1 MRLYLAAAVGCL
13 LQADNS
19 CAQAN
24 QAQAAGLPS
33 HSRVS
38 RVPPATDSFLSYIPV
53 HSSKAYMSAPR
64 ARGRALDVTEVEV
77 AFAGRW
83 RCFHLAVQRGL
94 SLQVGRAY
102 F

>member
-1 MRLYLAAAVGCL
+1 
-13 LQADNS
+13 
-19 CAQAN
+19 
-24 QAQAAGLPS
+24 
-33 HSRVS
+33 
-38 RVPPATDSFLSYIPV
+38 
-53 HSSKAYMSAPR
+53 MSAPR